1 MIAIRRA
8 RASDAAAIGAL
19 HVAVWRST
27 YAGILPDAYLAG
39 LSATRIAA
47 SYQRDMFDRRGGQD
61 QLSLIAFPWPPSVA
75 TWLENAQASG
85 AGAVAASSVS
95 IGSHNRAICST
106 AWPPTRVW
114 PRATTRPP
122 RWR

>member
-19 HVAVWRST
+19 HVAVWRSA
-27 YAGILPDAYLAG
+27 YAGLLPDAYLSG
-39 LSATRIAA
+39 LSANRLAA
-47 SYQRDMFDRRGGQD
+47 SY
-61 QLSLIAFPWPPSVA
+61 LIAFSEPPSVA

-122 RWR
+122 KWR